1 FGYEN
6 ADAVGQWLVDLTGSS
21 NLTSLVTERSDPTFL
36 HSKGGQYRPDVALVS
51 SDLVETVRREVLEEV
66 GSDHLPSLISIS
78 SPSTARTKI
87 SAKWCFKKANWEV
100 FRKTLDRTLEG
111 KDMDNISID
120 VANDFF
126 ARAVIEAARRGVPRG
141 VVRQY
146 IPKIT
151 QELALAIKRRRE
163 ARRTYVKNPL
173 PINKKRYNALC
184 RRARKVGQATK
195 IKAWHDTCEKLD
207 TNSDPRRTWNM
218 IRVLEGK
225 RTTARVEPLEY
236 KGSLMQTD
244 RKEAEAFS
252 HYYAKTSKVKRT
264 PKHDNK
270 VRKQR
275 QEWERKP
282 TVSAQTFT
290 VEFTRTEL
298 DAALEKGTNGKA
310 PGLDGVTQEM
320 LTNISLN
327 AKEVLLKLLNRT
339 WTSGVLPR
347 AWRTAVL
354 VPMLKKGKNAKT
366 TSSYRPISLTS
377 VICKTI
383 ERMVNARLVHYLERN
398 SYLDEAQAGFR
409 KNMTT
414 TDQLVRFTQS
424 VIDAW
429 QSRQHTVAVFID
441 LEKAYDKIWRTGLF
455 VKLQKLGVTGRMYN
469 WIRSFLENRYIRTR
483 VRGTLSS
490 SRPVSEGLPQGSALS
505 CTLFLCY
512 VNDLQQN
519 MASETRLA
527 YADDLVLWQHS
538 SDVEHA
544 ADALNK
550 DLALLKQYCA
560 HWKMSINTTKTV
572 YSVFSNSNPVL
583 ARDLDIKMGKVSLQR
598 DNLPKYLGVSLDP
611 RLNLTKHVKNVAS
624 NVRERIGIVK
634 KVAGTSWGAKPH
646 TLRTLYTSF
655 VRPVLEYANP
665 ILNLASQKSLET
677 LDRVQNAALRLI
689 TGGLQSTPISVLEAA
704 TGCEPLGLRREVQTV
719 KTLEKYLRMEAGST
733 LKGMAE
739 NYNAQKRRL
748 QKESVLSAAYKYAP
762 KFRLSSDRAPLPTPC
777 WAPEEAPAPPEIR
790 ADIGWLGKKSDAIP
804 SALKALALEKV
815 SSLDSSY
822 AICYTDGSAENGIG
836 KGGYGVLY
844 QWPDGT
850 TTREAGSV
858 GSICC
863 SYDCEYKALLECLK
877 GTIRR
882 HREVGPLPGVAILT
896 DCQALLHNLKR
907 AGSAEVGEAMRLID
921 ELQRLEKVRVV
932 IQWVPSH
939 IGLAG
944 NETADSLAREGT
956 AHTQLQNPTTY
967 GQVVQSLGRKLVT
980 LWRAASNFN
989 DDTRCQKFYDAFS
1002 AKDYNKN
1009 SDRVDAVQLFRIR
1022 AGHSLLGSD
1031 MARSNWSVSTDCRLC
1046 GKYENSAHVLLECP
1060 ELGDV
1065 RPIGFSNLSLQDA
1078 IWGSPENARTSARL
1092 LRTFFRRAL

>member
-1 FGYEN
+1 MKITNKESKRWAPQPTHMRTDRLRRKRTGTEKLEMSNGRRRRLPKRPQRTSSLNIMQINVQGCKTLRHTQVRKLLSKRDIHVVLAQETLLGKDKEYTLPGYEVFRCDCHTRGKACRGIATFIRKDMRAKVTNNHNPSGSDTQSVEVWRTIIAGDANAHHQAFGYEN

-51 SDLVETVRREVLEEV
+51 SDLVEAVRREVLEEV

-236 KGSLMQTD
+236 KGNLMQTD

-252 HYYAKTSKVKRT
+252 HYYAKTSKVQRT

-347 AWRTAVL
+347 AWRMAVL
-354 VPMLKKGKNAKT
+354 VPMLKK
-366 TSSYRPISLTS
+366 
-377 VICKTI
+377 
-383 ERMVNARLVHYLERN
+383 
-398 SYLDEAQAGFR
+398 
-409 KNMTT
+409 
-414 TDQLVRFTQS
+414 
-424 VIDAW
+424 
-429 QSRQHTVAVFID
+429 
-441 LEKAYDKIWRTGLF
+441 
-455 VKLQKLGVTGRMYN
+455 
-469 WIRSFLENRYIRTR
+469 
-483 VRGTLSS
+483 
-490 SRPVSEGLPQGSALS
+490 
-505 CTLFLCY
+505 
-512 VNDLQQN
+512 
-519 MASETRLA
+519 
-527 YADDLVLWQHS
+527 
-538 SDVEHA
+538 
-544 ADALNK
+544 
-550 DLALLKQYCA
+550 
-560 HWKMSINTTKTV
+560 
-572 YSVFSNSNPVL
+572 
-583 ARDLDIKMGKVSLQR
+583 
-598 DNLPKYLGVSLDP
+598 
-611 RLNLTKHVKNVAS
+611 
-624 NVRERIGIVK
+624 
-634 KVAGTSWGAKPH
+634 
-646 TLRTLYTSF
+646 
-655 VRPVLEYANP
+655 
-665 ILNLASQKSLET
+665 
-677 LDRVQNAALRLI
+677 
-689 TGGLQSTPISVLEAA
+689 
-704 TGCEPLGLRREVQTV
+704 GCEPLGLRREVQTV

-733 LKGMAE
+733 LRGMAE

-804 SALKALALEKV
+804 SALKTLALEKV

-844 QWPDGT
+844 QWPDGM
-850 TTREAGSV
+850 TTREAGS
-858 GSICC
+858 
-863 SYDCEYKALLECLK
+863 
-877 GTIRR
+877 
-882 HREVGPLPGVAILT
+882 
-896 DCQALLHNLKR
+896 
-907 AGSAEVGEAMRLID
+907 
-921 ELQRLEKVRVV
+921 
-932 IQWVPSH
+932 
-939 IGLAG
+939 
-944 NETADSLAREGT
+944 
-956 AHTQLQNPTTY
+956 LQNPTTY

-980 LWRAASNFN
+980 LWRAASTFN
-989 DDTRCQKFYDAFS
+989 DDTRCHKFYEAFS
-1002 AKDYNKN
+1002 AKDYNRI

-1031 MARSNWSVSTDCRLC
+1031 MARTNWTVSADCLLC
-1046 GKYENSAHVLLECP
+1046 GEYKNGAHVLLNCSGLRE
-1060 ELGDV
+1060 V
-1065 RPIGFSNLSLQDA
+1065 RPPNFSNLSLQDA
-1078 IWGSPENARTSARL
+1078 IWGGPENAKISARL
-1092 LRTFFRRAL
+1092 LRTFFRRALK